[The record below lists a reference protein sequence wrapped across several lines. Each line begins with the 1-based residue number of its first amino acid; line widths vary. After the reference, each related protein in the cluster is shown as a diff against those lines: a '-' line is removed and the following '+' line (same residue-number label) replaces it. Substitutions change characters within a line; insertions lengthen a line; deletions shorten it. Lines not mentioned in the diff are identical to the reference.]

1 MGWVRVLVALGIVA
15 ALVQGL
21 SAPPPALSGDALRLR
36 EGFPGLTDR
45 DLVPLARA
53 VTMSHPH
60 GPAPRPPEEGLG
72 ARQAL
77 HDTRP
82 RVVGLLVAGLSSPS
96 PYARHDAALL
106 LADCPDLG
114 VVKALQARLPV
125 DDNEPVVATIRAA
138 LAQHG
143 VDVEAHTQWLLDG
156 GEAGKAFRVLHP
168 RAVPVQDAWLAS
180 QRLDGA
186 VAEELGWVLTVRNAW
201 LDR

>member
-1 MGWVRVLVALGIVA
+1 MGWLRVLVALGLVA
-15 ALVQGL
+15 LLVQGL
-21 SAPPPALSGDALRLR
+21 SAPRAALSGDALRLR
-36 EGFPGLTDR
+36 EGFPGLADR
-45 DLVPLARA
+45 DLEPLARA
-53 VTMSHPH
+53 VGVSHPH
-60 GPAPRPPEEGLG
+60 GPASRRAADAL
-72 ARQAL
+72 AVRQAL
-77 HDTRP
+77 RDTRP
-82 RVVGLLVAGLSSPS
+82 RVVGLLVAGLSTPS

-114 VVKALQARLPV
+114 VVDALQARLPV

-143 VDVEAHTQWLLDG
+143 VDVEEHTQWLLDR

-180 QRLDGA
+180 HRLDGA
-186 VAEELGWVLTVRNAW
+186 VAEELGWVLAVRNAW

>member
-1 MGWVRVLVALGIVA
+1 MGWLRVLVALGLVA
-15 ALVQGL
+15 VLVQGL
-21 SAPPPALSGDALRLR
+21 SAPRAALSGDALRLR
-36 EGFPGLTDR
+36 EGFPALADR
-45 DLVPLARA
+45 DLEPLARA

-60 GPAPRPPEEGLG
+60 GPTPRPPAEGLG

-77 HDTRP
+77 RGTRP

-114 VVKALQARLPV
+114 VVDALEARLPV
-125 DDNEPVVATIRAA
+125 EDNEPVVATIRAA

-143 VDVEAHTQWLLDG
+143 VDVEAHTQWLLDR

-168 RAVPVQDAWLAS
+168 RAVPVQEAWLATHS
-180 QRLDGA
+180 LDGA